1 MNFEEKI
8 FIELY
13 RKNNRQAYTMLCEKY
28 FDRLF
33 LFASNMVFRE
43 DVAKDIVQ
51 DVFIQMYEKT
61 PEFINIYALQGYL
74 FKCVRSRC
82 YNYLR
87 DLKVKDKHQLL
98 YTQAIVESD
107 NMDVFDDDFFDSL
120 DYDKIMCE
128 IDTIIENLPEK
139 CRDICH
145 MRFIEKRK
153 YVDIAQT
160 LGVSENNVKMQ
171 ISRGME
177 KIRLGLKRYN
187 FSAIL
192 FIISVLR

>member
-1 MNFEEKI
+1 MDFEEKI

-13 RKNNRQAYTMLCEKY
+13 QKKNRQAYTMLCEKY

-51 DVFIQMYEKT
+51 DVFIRMYEKT
-61 PEFINIYALQGYL
+61 PDFINIYALQGYL

-87 DLKVKDKHQLL
+87 DLKVQDKHQLL

-107 NMDVFDDDFFDSL
+107 NIDIFDDDFFDSL

-128 IDTIIENLPEK
+128 IDEIIENLPEK
-139 CRDICH
+139 CRDICR

-153 YVDIAQT
+153 YADIAQT
-160 LGVSENNVKMQ
+160 LGVSENNVKIQ

-177 KIRLGLKRYN
+177 KIRLGLKQYN

>member
-1 MNFEEKI
+1 MDDEGKI

-13 RKNNRQAYTMLCEKY
+13 QKNNRQAYTMLCEEY

-33 LFASNMVFRE
+33 LFASNMIFRE

-51 DVFIQMYEKT
+51 EVFIQMYEKI
-61 PEFINIYALQGYL
+61 PNFVNIYALQGYL

-87 DLKVKDKHQLL
+87 DLKVQDKHQML
-98 YTQAIVESD
+98 YAQAIAMSD
-107 NMDVFDDDFFDSL
+107 NMDVLDDDFFSSL
-120 DYDKIMCE
+120 DYDKIMYE
-128 IDTIIENLPEK
+128 IEEVIENLPDK
-139 CRDICH
+139 CRDVCR

-153 YVDIAQT
+153 YIDIART
-160 LGVSENNVKMQ
+160 LNISENNVKMQ

-177 KIRLGLKRYN
+177 KIRSGIKQYN
-187 FSAIL
+187 FSVIL
-192 FIISVLR
+192 FVISILK

>member
-61 PEFINIYALQGYL
+61 PDFINIYALQGYL
-74 FKCVRSRC
+74 FKCIRSRC

-87 DLKVKDKHQLL
+87 DLKVQDKHQLL
-98 YTQAIVESD
+98 YTQAIVGSD

-120 DYDKIMCE
+120 DYDKIMHE
-128 IDTIIENLPEK
+128 IDAIIENLPEK
-139 CRDICH
+139 CRDICR

-153 YVDIAQT
+153 YTDIAQAF
-160 LGVSENNVKMQ
+160 GVSENNVKMQ

-177 KIRLGLKRYN
+177 KIRLGLKQYN
-187 FSAIL
+187 FSVIL
-192 FIISVLR
+192 FIISALK